1 MNRLLNG
8 QLDHYEHRPD
18 FGVNFVNW
26 FQVHSDQE
34 RVAMEIC
41 SEMKVQIIP
50 AFVQLARTYR
60 DLFDKQN
67 RTLTENELIF
77 DYTKLADTN
86 ALLGRLLDEFQTNY
100 ANTAIRPNPL
110 IDLRGSALSG
120 LLARPDFKSKK
131 WMKIFN
137 LCELT
142 ACKLLYSMIAFLDQN
157 RFISANISLREHN
170 ETANYFFHRS
180 LERFLKG
187 RPDVTSNFR
196 ILEHFSR

>member
-1 MNRLLNG
+1 MNRLMNA
-8 QLDHYEHRPD
+8 QLEHYENRSD

-26 FQVHSDQE
+26 FQMHNDQE
-34 RVAMEIC
+34 KIAMEIC
-41 SEMKVQIIP
+41 SEMKIQIIP

-60 DLFDKQN
+60 DLFEKQN

-86 ALLGRLLDEFQTNY
+86 VLLGKLLDEFQANY
-100 ANTAIRPNPL
+100 ANTPYRPNPL
-110 IDLRGSALSG
+110 IDLHGSVLSG
-120 LLARPDFKSKK
+120 LLGRSDFKNKK

-157 RFISANISLREHN
+157 RFISSNISLRDHS
-170 ETANYFFHRS
+170 ETADYFFHRS
-180 LERFLKG
+180 LERFLVG
-187 RPDVTSNFR
+187 RP
-196 ILEHFSR
+196 